1 VSNNIAE
8 DKREAAKGISAS
20 VDRLETLFDRLYSD
34 TLGMMRETVKDMRK
48 HIWPV
53 DHTPEELVKSVD
65 RKADEKVE
73 QIRQQVSKEL
83 TEMVQRVGKAET
95 KVDSIE
101 VPIFNVQNLLT
112 RYIPSPRHWN
122 HDFFRWSS
130 TLQYRLSR
138 PLPAFH
144 SSGNATHED
153 RRESLIACHIEP
165 LDRRP
170 HQLPGT
176 IIRAIFVI
184 P

>member
-101 VPIFNVQNLLT
+101 VPIFNVQNLPPPYT
-112 RYIPSPRHWN
+112 YIKN
-122 HDFFRWSS
+122 GM
-130 TLQYRLSR
+130 R
-138 PLPAFH
+138 PVFTPGS
-144 SSGNATHED
+144 SSGH
-153 RRESLIACHIEP
+153 RRFSFLWALPPEGRASLPC
-165 LDRRP
+165 RS
-170 HQLPGT
+170 LPG
-176 IIRAIFVI
+176 
-184 P
+184 